1 MDVILLISS
10 IITFGF
16 GALWLSDEYFN
27 KNLKKLVICCMIINI
42 ISLIS
47 LQHKTVHFS
56 FIESNIMI
64 INNQVIKFNKPVKI
78 KQIITKRT
86 YGTDMLD
93 EINYE
98 ILN

>member
-1 MDVILLISS
+1 MDIILFMSS
-10 IITFGF
+10 MIGF
-16 GALWLSDEYFN
+16 LFSALWLSDN
-27 KNLKKLVICCMIINI
+27 NLPKVFKILVIFCITISI

-47 LQHKTVHFS
+47 LQFKTTYIS
-56 FIESNIMI
+56 FTTSNIII
-64 INNQVIKFNKPVKI
+64 INNTIIKFNKPIEIKKI
-78 KQIITKRT
+78 IIKRT